1 MIEKG
6 VKAPLTY
13 NPGKGRPKEHLA
25 YLNKGEMKALRLL
38 NGNNMERGPEGLPS
52 FPPADAKGSS
62 SKASSTKSSSSVSRI
77 SGGTAGSNA
86 AKAAATKTTTRA
98 PAASAAAAKASA
110 SKTSTASKGSSSVS
124 RISGGTAGSNAAR
137 SALSGGGGAR
147 DSGQAANRSVSQSR
161 SLTQSVA
168 KPSATKTLNVGPMG
182 TPVRVPSVRGPQIRS
197 MPNIEPPTGPM
208 PQSIKNLIESASYL
222 LDPNDPTLARRTI
235 ASTEPAPTFGEALS
249 NLSMRDFTK
258 GLYDLGIGGIKGA
271 IDVAYDPYGSLKR
284 GIGAFDNYVRD
295 QFGNIISGSEAAML
309 GPGYGDPDAI
319 GRGFGAALNIPIAA
333 GLASQF
339 APAPLNSVGMFVG
352 PNASQRLK
360 DAYQI
365 GRQLALK
372 GASNEDIFNETA
384 KLTGPG
390 VSGLQNIPKSP
401 YWGYEVSAP
410 MNLREGLFKPS
421 GPIKAAENYVFGTRV
436 EGMPTLG
443 KISDTGA
450 LTYMY
455 GGDIPRTPVTQLYSP
470 YQRGFY
476 PSDGRRISGGYDP
489 NTDIMEINEAA
500 SRGMLSGFAKNYTP
514 DEFRK
519 TLIHEGQHK
528 IAKLDPVFVPQ
539 GTNNEALLRFYQKSG
554 VTPPPI
560 EDIRGPS
567 RDVYLGN
574 KGEILARL
582 SEQRADIPASQMKD
596 YGTRITAQ
604 NKEWDRVNA
613 AQKAYQ
619 DALKDISLRRYSSWG
634 KISP

>member
-86 AKAAATKTTTRA
+86 AKAAATKTTARA

-137 SALSGGGGAR
+137 SALSGG
-147 DSGQAANRSVSQSR
+147 
-161 SLTQSVA
+161 
-168 KPSATKTLNVGPMG
+168 
-182 TPVRVPSVRGPQIRS
+182 PQIRS

-208 PQSIKNLIESASYL
+208 PQGIKNLIGSASYL

-258 GLYDLGIGGIKGA
+258 GIYDLGIGGIKGA
-271 IDVAYDPYGSLKR
+271 VDVAYDPYGSLKR
-284 GIGAFDNYVRD
+284 GIGAIGDFARD

-309 GPGYGDPDAI
+309 GPGYGDPGAI
-319 GRGFGAALNIPIAA
+319 GRGFVSSLNMPVAA
-333 GLASQF
+333 GFARQF
-339 APAPLNSVGMFVG
+339 VNVPSNSVGMFVG

-410 MNLREGLFKPS
+410 MNLREGFFKPS

-476 PSDGRRISGGYDP
+476 PSDGRRISGGYDL

-539 GTNNEALLRFYQKSG
+539 GTNSEALLRFYQKSG

>member
-86 AKAAATKTTTRA
+86 AKAAATKTTARA

-208 PQSIKNLIESASYL
+208 PQGIKNLIGSASYL

-258 GLYDLGIGGIKGA
+258 GIYDLGIGGIKGA

-284 GIGAFDNYVRD
+284 GIGAIDNYVRD

-309 GPGYGDPDAI
+309 GPGYGDPGAI
-319 GRGFGAALNIPIAA
+319 GRGFESTLNIPLA
-333 GLASQF
+333 GNLIGSAPANSLAS
-339 APAPLNSVGMFVG
+339 LLGRRTS
-352 PNASQRLK
+352 LK
-360 DAYQI
+360 DLNFAMQYGKDELNRLLRTARPEEVPLI
-365 GRQLALK
+365 KR
-372 GASNEDIFNETA
+372 EIFERTE
-384 KLTGPG
+384 KLTPYG
-390 VSGLQNIPKSP
+390 VSGLHEILPGGKLGFEAYDPVEFKTEDALGRVRSGLLGKSINRSL
-401 YWGYEVSAP
+401 YGEV
-410 MNLREGLFKPS
+410 MKPS
-421 GPIKAAENYVFGTRV
+421 LTTDAYPSLKGVPIGYNKSDFSQGY
-436 EGMPTLG
+436 LG
-443 KISDTGA
+443 SYYPRGVPA
-450 LTYMY
+450 SEYY
-455 GGDIPRTPVTQLYSP
+455 GGYIGGINALRDTLRPERSPVGRQAIEVNVPVSSGLLMR
-470 YQRGFY
+470 RGA
-476 PSDGRRISGGYDP
+476 DP
-489 NTDIMEINEAA
+489 NEYKKILAHEASHYTSDIGGLYGGSGISAGSGLSGKEAFDLYRTSPGEITARKVQESINKTPEQIQNWDTRFGNLTSEEA
-500 SRGMLSGFAKNYTP
+500 SDLQEGVRLRSLFNKRMLSGQTP
-514 DEFRK
+514 
-519 TLIHEGQHK
+519 
-528 IAKLDPVFVPQ
+528 
-539 GTNNEALLRFYQKSG
+539 
-554 VTPPPI
+554 
-560 EDIRGPS
+560 
-567 RDVYLGN
+567 
-574 KGEILARL
+574 
-582 SEQRADIPASQMKD
+582 
-596 YGTRITAQ
+596 
-604 NKEWDRVNA
+604 
-613 AQKAYQ
+613 
-619 DALKDISLRRYSSWG
+619 
-634 KISP
+634 